1 MPLVKIVKLPSFNEI
16 GAETSI
22 VPPSKRKSKRPEE
35 LEIAELM
42 SIVPPYK
49 DKVASVPED
58 LLMAALTVNVLVLVL
73 PVVIETSVPSF
84 KEASIELAKI
94 TVEVFGVK
102 FEE

>member
-1 MPLVKIVKLPSFNEI
+1 
-16 GAETSI
+16 
-22 VPPSKRKSKRPEE
+22 
-35 LEIAELM
+35 
-42 SIVPPYK
+42 
-49 DKVASVPED
+49 
-58 LLMAALTVNVLVLVL
+58 AALTVNVLVLVL